1 MRTIKQL
8 YRYPVK
14 GLSGESLPFVELK
27 QGRGFPG
34 DRVFAITNGSAS
46 FDVESLKPEPKT
58 SFLVLM
64 KYAELARLDT
74 KYDSLREVLE
84 VREHG
89 SQRLLLES
97 SLITDEGKAE
107 IGIFFRNF
115 LGEQVITGSP
125 RVVRREMHPFTDVS
139 VVSPALM
146 HSISLINLTS
156 LYEVERALGKTL
168 DPRRFRANV
177 YFEGE
182 NPWEEFDWLDKE
194 ITIGSIRAKV
204 NFKTR
209 RCPATDVNPDTAE
222 RDVTLP
228 QFLRKTFGHG
238 DLGVYAEIITP
249 GVLRVGDTLLSLS

>member
-1 MRTIKQL
+1 MRTIKHL

-14 GLSGESLPFVELK
+14 GLSGEKLSSVELE

-34 DRVFAITNGSAS
+34 DRVFAITNGSAT
-46 FDVESLKPEPKT
+46 FDVDSLKPEPKT

-74 KYDSLREVLE
+74 RYDAQRKVLE

-89 SQRLLLES
+89 GQNVLLES
-97 SLITDEGKAE
+97 SLMTEEGKAD
-107 IGIFFRNF
+107 IAAFFREF

-125 RVVRREMHPFTDVS
+125 KVVHRETHPFTDVS
-139 VVSPALM
+139 VVSPTLM
-146 HSISLINLTS
+146 HSISIINLTS
-156 LYEVERALGKTL
+156 LFEVEKALGKKL

-177 YFEGE
+177 YFQGGQ
-182 NPWEEFDWLDKE
+182 PWEEFEWMDKE

-209 RCPATDVNPDTAE
+209 RCPATDVNPETAE
-222 RDVTLP
+222 RDLALP

-249 GVLRVGDTLLSLS
+249 GTLKVGDKVLPLL